1 MKKILALLLVLVL
14 VLSVGCSAPQEGG
27 ETETTEAAKGDA
39 AETKTIGYVI
49 NNLNDTFQTFIF
61 EAAKT
66 KAESLGYTI
75 DIQDSQEDVIR
86 QQDQVKALIQKKVDA
101 LVVVPVD
108 TSAMAPIT
116 QAANEAG
123 IPLVY
128 VNRNPFGEGELPENV
143 FYVGSQEIIGGR
155 LQAEELVKVMGEE
168 GKVCILMGILSNEGA
183 VKRTEGNKEILSKYA
198 GIEVLAEETGN
209 WQTDQGM
216 SLTENWLTAYGEELK
231 AILSNN
237 DDMALGAIQAA
248 KAAGREDLIII
259 GLDATPAALEAV
271 EAGTMAATVLQDAK
285 GQGEGAVMAADKAVK
300 GETQDAVTWIDF
312 VLVNKDNVGEYK

>member
-14 VLSVGCSAPQEGG
+14 ALSAGCSAPQEGG
-27 ETETTEAAKGDA
+27 AEKETEAAKTEA
-39 AETKTIGYVI
+39 KKIGYVI

-61 EAAKT
+61 EAAKA
-66 KAESLGYTI
+66 KAESLGYEI

-86 QQDQVKALIQKKVDA
+86 QQDQVKALIEKKVDA

-116 QAANEAG
+116 KAANEAG

-128 VNRNPFGEGELPENV
+128 VNRNPFGEGELPKNV

-183 VKRTEGNKEILSKYA
+183 VKRTEGNKEVLSNYA

-216 SLTENWLTAYGEELK
+216 SLTENWLTAYGEDLK
-231 AILSNN
+231 AILANN

-300 GETQDAVTWIDF
+300 GESQDAVTWIDF
-312 VLVNKDNVGEYK
+312 VLVNKDNVGQYKK